1 MKDRRGIVIA
11 GGGAVGLTAALALA
25 KKRVPV
31 TVLEAEPELPKELR
45 ASTFHPPTL
54 EMLDELG
61 LTEKLIAQGLIADKF
76 QFRDTKAGKIAE
88 FDLAV
93 LKDDTRYPFRLQL
106 EQYALSVLAYEAL
119 QRLPNADVRFGHK
132 VVNTVPAQD
141 HVVVIAETSEGRRQ
155 FVADYVIGADGAHSE
170 VRRAMGIPFE
180 GMTYPELYL
189 VQFTTFDF
197 LERIPDLAHVN
208 YVFSDE
214 DWFVLLHSP
223 GVWRILFPMS
233 PEEAALDA
241 LPDDATLELRGQA
254 CLQKVV
260 ATGQPYPV
268 VHRAI
273 YQVHQRVAQSYRSG
287 YVLLAGDAAHVNNP
301 LGGMGLN
308 GGIHDA
314 INLSGKL
321 ARVWHGQASDKLL
334 DAYSEERRQVATQ
347 FIQRQTSE
355 NAANIA
361 KKDPETRNR
370 FYGELSGMAADP
382 VKARQ
387 YLLRTSMIESVRAAS
402 ADASR

>member
-1 MKDRRGIVIA
+1 M
-11 GGGAVGLTAALALA
+11 GLTAALALA
-25 KKRVPV
+25 KKQVPI

-141 HVVVIAETSEGRRQ
+141 HVAVIAETPEGRRQ
-155 FVADYVIGADGAHSE
+155 FMADYVIGADGAHSE

-223 GVWRILFPMS
+223 GVWRILFPMR

-321 ARVWHGQASDKLL
+321 AQVWHGQASDKLL
-334 DAYSEERRQVATQ
+334 DAYSEERRRVAIQ

-355 NAANIA
+355 NAAGIA
-361 KKDPETRNR
+361 QKDPEARNR
-370 FYGELSGMAADP
+370 YYEELPGMATDP

>member
-1 MKDRRGIVIA
+1 M
-11 GGGAVGLTAALALA
+11 GLTAALALA
-25 KKRVPV
+25 KKQVPI

-141 HVVVIAETSEGRRQ
+141 HVAVIAETPEGRRQ
-155 FVADYVIGADGAHSE
+155 FMADYVIGADGAHSE

-223 GVWRILFPMS
+223 GVWRILFPMR

-301 LGGMGLN
+301 PSN
-308 GGIHDA
+308 WPP
-314 INLSGKL
+314 SG
-321 ARVWHGQASDKLL
+321 
-334 DAYSEERRQVATQ
+334 
-347 FIQRQTSE
+347 
-355 NAANIA
+355 
-361 KKDPETRNR
+361 ETRVSGSTAWPSPPCAPPPSWKQSVPASNGDWAGSGSLPPTGTGHPSRSAWLSPRPMSPSPSSWRRPRPTTSPGTLSALEVWLSTEPDRVDHEGHNR
-370 FYGELSGMAADP
+370 VNSD
-382 VKARQ
+382 
-387 YLLRTSMIESVRAAS
+387 SVRGRLDRTAL
-402 ADASR
+402 